1 MDQGVFVHDTHNH
14 KTYVVARTGSD
25 YSDFMYWNFSGRSP
39 GEGEEDGELAR
50 WRSAT
55 FLAVSGKVDGGRDKE
70 EGGNFHT
77 VFKARTGGLGANNV
91 YISPVDGIYLRKVS
105 MPTPILTL
113 VKTGMDGTLI
123 DAEAIDHDTNT
134 ALPVTEMGV
143 ERDGFRGNSL
153 AINISMGTEEA
164 GWAGIYLMR
173 VPR

>member
-1 MDQGVFVHDTHNH
+1 M
-14 KTYVVARTGSD
+14 
-25 YSDFMYWNFSGRSP
+25 
-39 GEGEEDGELAR
+39 
-50 WRSAT
+50 
-55 FLAVSGKVDGGRDKE
+55 
-70 EGGNFHT
+70 
-77 VFKARTGGLGANNV
+77 GANNV